1 MSYNV
6 IPVIIIATDLP
17 HEIEAKYQPVRLNL
31 EIKYGTEEPALKKKT
46 REEAQKTTKVES
58 VLLCRTQS
66 LLWSEWSEKAAT

>member
-31 EIKYGTEEPALKKKT
+31 EIKYGTEEPALKKKHA
-46 REEAQKTTKVES
+46 RKLKK
-58 VLLCRTQS
+58 RR
-66 LLWSEWSEKAAT
+66 K